1 MNVTPIGGKSPS
13 ETLLGVAV
21 NASGAVITERAWKT
35 TVTKI
40 VEDVEPTAGTHAC
53 TAVDL
58 STAGAARTSSP
69 TATTPSAGRRS
80 SWISS
85 RATPARRRAQPSRPR

>member
-69 TATTPSAGRRS
+69 TATTPSEGRR
-80 SWISS
+80 
-85 RATPARRRAQPSRPR
+85 